1 MKSKLIVALDVDSYQ
16 RATQLVQELAEVV
29 EIFKVGSQLFTR
41 CGPSIVEFIHEQD
54 KKVFLDLKFH
64 DIPNTVAKAVESAAS
79 LGVLMLT
86 VHTVGGEEMLRA
98 AAKPI
103 PGRPLVLGV
112 TVLTSVKGKVEKE
125 VVRLAKVA
133 QQCGLDGV
141 ISSPREIFAIRKK
154 LGAHFMVVT
163 PGVRPAWAPAP
174 GDQGR
179 VMTPAEAVAAGAN
192 CIVVGRPIIE
202 AEKPSAAA
210 LRITTEMASV
220 GM

>member
-1 MKSKLIVALDVDSYQ
+1 
-16 RATQLVQELAEVV
+16 
-29 EIFKVGSQLFTR
+29 
-41 CGPSIVEFIHEQD
+41 
-54 KKVFLDLKFH
+54 
-64 DIPNTVAKAVESAAS
+64 
-79 LGVLMLT
+79 
-86 VHTVGGEEMLRA
+86 
-98 AAKPI
+98 
-103 PGRPLVLGV
+103 LVLGV